1 MKLRSFILLL
11 VLLSLRVGH
20 AEPFAVRAVHLDFRT
35 EVMTLDAMRHLVD
48 DLSREGVSTIV
59 MEWEATFPFVKHATL
74 SNASAFTEAEV
85 RDFVAYCAARGI
97 DVIPLQNCFG
107 HCEYIL
113 RNERYGALREDR
125 KDPSQ
130 VCPRR
135 IEAATALFSE
145 IFAEVAALHP
155 SRYFHI
161 GADETYLL
169 GLCKDC
175 RAVAEREGKSR
186 LFVDY
191 VKAMCEVVRRL
202 GKTPVIWADII
213 LKYPEALDE
222 LPDDLIFV
230 DWNYGWEPDRFGK
243 LDNLFARGVKMWGA
257 PALRSGPDNIYLTQW
272 KRHFDNLAVF
282 VDFARRHGYE
292 GMIETS
298 WSTSGTYGYFYDAGN
313 EVLDMQPIRLVY
325 PMSAFGILCDAYCD
339 AVRSD
344 APFEPE
350 TFVKGWARTR
360 LGLDETGAEVL
371 WRYFSMPQ
379 EMVSVTAA
387 GAKDA
392 RGRDVEEVLA
402 ECRAMRDELA
412 QLRPRD
418 GRDHVAHY
426 LLMLDIRIEYLRF
439 KCFEARYQSSEFRR
453 SDIPAL
459 ERDLAALVRDAAKID
474 KRFALLHKNYLK
486 PAEIDYVN
494 RMRTLKMKAS
504 YERLKS
510 NR

>member
-1 MKLRSFILLL
+1 M
-11 VLLSLRVGH
+11 
-20 AEPFAVRAVHLDFRT
+20 
-35 EVMTLDAMRHLVD
+35 
-48 DLSREGVSTIV
+48 
-59 MEWEATFPFVKHATL
+59 
-74 SNASAFTEAEV
+74 
-85 RDFVAYCAARGI
+85 
-97 DVIPLQNCFG
+97 
-107 HCEYIL
+107 
-113 RNERYGALREDR
+113 
-125 KDPSQ
+125 
-130 VCPRR
+130 
-135 IEAATALFSE
+135 
-145 IFAEVAALHP
+145 
-155 SRYFHI
+155 
-161 GADETYLL
+161 
-169 GLCKDC
+169 
-175 RAVAEREGKSR
+175 AEREGKSR

-272 KRHFDNLAVF
+272 KKHFDNLAVF

-453 SDIPAL
+453 RDIPAL

-474 KRFALLHKNYLK
+474 KHFALLHKNYLK